1 MWQTVRSTGLEDLA
15 AVLPMLA
22 GFALARRFAADGIE
36 HIHAGWANGP
46 ATAAW
51 VASRLSGIPFSFS
64 ARAGDIFPQ
73 DGALSDKLRA
83 AAAIHTNN
91 KANIA
96 YLASL
101 VPEAAGKIRQIY
113 NSLTLT
119 GREDARVHMA
129 GEESSP
135 VTSKPARCST
145 SRNNPV
151 PQPTSSNRWP
161 RRGQL
166 AVMAGR
172 AGNDGGVVAIIL
184 HTVSRRWIPD
194 TIFRYTGRAYSFQV
208 LRIRVSGGQSLR
220 AHQLQGIP
228 PSIVIPSV
236 FQKAG
241 RETACRAASRGLSFR
256 ASPPLPFRAS
266 PSRQGPGPGQAPP
279 PCRPGA
285 AVPTGRS
292 GPATSPDGDRDPR
305 PGRPGGQGRRNPGPA
320 P

>member
-1 MWQTVRSTGLEDLA
+1 LESQTPSSLRA
-15 AVLPMLA
+15 WRPP
-22 GFALARRFAADGIE
+22 
-36 HIHAGWANGP
+36 HHAGRSAFVVGHHSRWRILPEWSSADRTDIHPGHVIGP
-46 ATAAW
+46 E
-51 VASRLSGIPFSFS
+51 R
-64 ARAGDIFPQ
+64 
-73 DGALSDKLRA
+73 
-83 AAAIHTNN
+83 H
-91 KANIA
+91 
-96 YLASL
+96 
-101 VPEAAGKIRQIY
+101 
-113 NSLTLT
+113 
-119 GREDARVHMA
+119 
-129 GEESSP
+129 
-135 VTSKPARCST
+135 
-145 SRNNPV
+145 
-151 PQPTSSNRWP
+151 
-161 RRGQL
+161 
-166 AVMAGR
+166 MAGR